1 MGLLRVNVR
10 QCGSAG
16 LGSQAVTPPA
26 APASR
31 SRDWAILAAL
41 FAMNFASTS
50 QVFLVAPILPRIG
63 EALAIPQEL
72 RGTLI
77 SAYGVFAGL
86 FALLAGPVSD
96 RYGRRFIL
104 LVGTTWMTTAL
115 VLHLFAGSY
124 ATMLAVRALA
134 GMAGGILGGVAVA
147 YVGDYFPYERR
158 GLANGWVM
166 SGFALGQVLGI
177 PLGAVMAERYGFRS
191 PFLAL
196 AVFMGL
202 ASLLTW
208 TRVPQPNVPLAP
220 DLSFGSAL
228 AKYRALLL
236 RRVTAAAAASYFV
249 MFFGVG
255 EFIAYLPTWLEGT
268 FHVSADQVAGMFAVG
283 GIAAVFANPL
293 AGKLSDRV
301 GRRVVILTAS
311 ALFAAVAGLTPALIT
326 SFTWAYPVFFF
337 AMASASVRSPPI
349 QSLFSA
355 LVPAHERGSLMS
367 LSSFGGQTGFAIGG
381 AAAGVLYGRAGFGAV
396 AGVACAATVA
406 VTVLIWAALPEPRGE
421 PTDAAH

>member
-1 MGLLRVNVR
+1 M
-10 QCGSAG
+10 SD
-16 LGSQAVTPPA
+16 
-26 APASR
+26 APQPSR
-31 SRDWAILAAL
+31 RSDWPILAAL

-77 SAYGVFAGL
+77 TAYGACAGL
-86 FALLAGPVSD
+86 FALLAGPISD

-115 VLHLFAGSY
+115 VLHLLAESY
-124 ATMLAVRALA
+124 LAMLGVRALA

-177 PLGAVMAERYGFRS
+177 PIGAVMAERFGFKS

-202 ASLLTW
+202 ASVLTW
-208 TRVPQPNVPLAP
+208 TKVPQPNVPLARE
-220 DLSFGSAL
+220 LSLASAL
-228 AKYRALLL
+228 GKYRGLVT
-236 RRVTAAAAASYFV
+236 RRTTAAAALSYFI

-255 EFIAYLPTWLEGT
+255 EYIAYLPTWLEAA
-268 FHVSADQVAGMFAVG
+268 FHVSADTVAGMFAVG
-283 GIAAVFANPL
+283 GLAAVFANPI

-301 GRRVVILTAS
+301 GRRVVILSTS
-311 ALFAAVAGLTPALIT
+311 VVFAVVAGVTPTLVTTFA
-326 SFTWAYPVFFF
+326 WAYPVFFV
-337 AMASASVRSPPI
+337 AMASASMRSPPI

-355 LVPAHERGSLMS
+355 LVPADERGSLMS
-367 LSSFGGQTGFAIGG
+367 LSSFGGQTGFALGG
-381 AAAGVLYGRAGFGAV
+381 AVAGVLYGRQGFGMV
-396 AGVACAATVA
+396 AGVACAATAA
-406 VTVLIWAALPEPRGE
+406 VTVLIWGALPEPKPTGE
-421 PTDAAH
+421 QAAASGH

>member
-1 MGLLRVNVR
+1 MPDATPTPRR
-10 QCGSAG
+10 SDWPI
-16 LGSQAVTPPA
+16 LG
-26 APASR
+26 
-31 SRDWAILAAL
+31 AL

-63 EALAIPQEL
+63 QALNIAQEL

-77 SAYGVFAGL
+77 TAYGACAGL
-86 FALLAGPVSD
+86 FALLAGPISD

-104 LVGTTWMTTAL
+104 LVGTTWMTAAL
-115 VLHLFAGSY
+115 VLHLVADSY
-124 ATMLAVRALA
+124 PAMLGVRALA

-177 PLGAVMAERYGFRS
+177 PIGAVMAERFGFRS

-202 ASLLTW
+202 ASVLTW
-208 TRVPQPNVPLAP
+208 TKVPQPAVPLATE
-220 DLSFGSAL
+220 LSVRSAL
-228 AKYRALLL
+228 GKYRGLLT
-236 RRVTAAAAASYFV
+236 RRSTAAAALSYFV

-255 EFIAYLPTWLEGT
+255 EYIAYLPTWLEAA
-268 FHVSADQVAGMFAVG
+268 FHVSADTVAGLFAVG
-283 GIAAVFANPL
+283 GLAAVFANPL

-301 GRRVVILTAS
+301 GRRVVILATS
-311 ALFAAVAGLTPALIT
+311 VVFAAVAGLTPLLVT
-326 SFTWAYPVFFF
+326 SFAWAYPVFFV
-337 AMASASVRSPPI
+337 AMASASMRSPPI

-355 LVPAHERGSLMS
+355 LVPADERGSLMS
-367 LSSFGGQTGFAIGG
+367 LSSFGGQTGFALG
-381 AAAGVLYGRAGFGAV
+381 GAV
-396 AGVACAATVA
+396 AGLLYGRSGFGSVATVACVATVA
-406 VTVLIWAALPEPRGE
+406 VTALIWAALPEPV
-421 PTDAAH
+421 AANDGAGH